1 MSKRPNLLLVDEK
14 LMLCRN
20 HLAALGKDF
29 LVTQVASAAQAIVM
43 LKQTG
48 FAPDMVLLN
57 AQHSILPHGND
68 TLHRLLGQL
77 LAVAPQ
83 VKILALSE
91 TANVCKLL
99 HLPIFHHANLPT
111 QPLTLP
117 AIQTLLS
124 AALKCEQ
131 TIASSAPSLLGI
143 VGISPN
149 MQALREQIAL
159 YAAMPFPVLIQG
171 ESGCGKE
178 LIASALQK
186 LSPAHS
192 KPYKIL
198 NCAAIS
204 PSLLESTLFGHS
216 KGAYTGAHN
225 AQAGFFE
232 EAAEGTLLLDE
243 IGELPLDMQA
253 NLLRVLENGEY
264 QRVGETQTRTSHARI
279 IAATNR
285 DLRLAVKTG
294 KFRADLYHRLNVF
307 SLTAPPLRELGA
319 DKLLLLHHFRH
330 IYTQQIQCLPFVLHS
345 EALGTWEQYH
355 FPGNTR
361 ELRNI
366 VLRLCAKY
374 SGKKIR
380 TPELQDEF
388 EPSLGDIQTHTP
400 ALVKQ
405 QMQGGLFDL
414 NQELRTQENLYIG
427 VALELASHSI
437 TGAAKLLGIN
447 RTTLYSRLDAHEKL
461 SRPL

>member
-1 MSKRPNLLLVDEK
+1 MSKRPNLLVVDEK
-14 LMLCRN
+14 LTLCRTY
-20 HLAALGKDF
+20 LTALGEEF
-29 LVTQVASAAQAIVM
+29 LITQTSSAAQAIAM
-43 LKQTG
+43 LKQTT
-48 FAPDMVLLN
+48 FAPDVVLLN
-57 AQHSILPHGND
+57 AQHSILPNAND
-68 TLHRLLGQL
+68 AHHRLLGHL
-77 LAVAPQ
+77 LAITPQ
-83 VKILALSE
+83 VKILVLGE
-91 TANVCKLL
+91 TANADKLS
-99 HLPIFHHANLPT
+99 HLPVFHFAPLPNH
-111 QPLTLP
+111 PLTLQ
-117 AIQTLLS
+117 AIKTLL
-124 AALKCEQ
+124 AKVLKSEQ
-131 TIASSAPSLLGI
+131 TTKPADSAPLGI
-143 VGISPN
+143 VGISSN
-149 MQALREQIAL
+149 MQILREQIAL

-186 LSPAHS
+186 LSPAHA

-216 KGAYTGAHN
+216 RGAYTGAHN

-232 EAAEGTLLLDE
+232 EAAEGTLFLDE

-264 QRVGETQTRTSHARI
+264 QRVGETQTRISRARI

-307 SLTAPPLRELGA
+307 ALTAPPLRELGA

-330 IYTQQIQCLPFVLHS
+330 IYTQQIQCQPFALHP
-345 EALGTWEQYH
+345 EALSIWEQYH

-374 SGKKIR
+374 SGKKIHA
-380 TPELQDEF
+380 PELQDEF
-388 EPSLGDIQTHTP
+388 EPSLSDAQARLP

-405 QMQGGLFDL
+405 QMQGGQFDL
-414 NQELRTQENLYIG
+414 NQALRTQENLYIG
-427 VALELASHSI
+427 VALELASHSMS
-437 TGAAKLLGIN
+437 GAAKLLGIN
-447 RTTLYSRLDAHEKL
+447 RTTLYSRLDAHERL